1 VRYHRHA
8 ALHDQDPPGRDAT
21 MMQHIEPSWRA
32 RGASFRTLRLQRP
45 GTSFGRGIA
54 CVQRMRIALL
64 LCAVAGCATYQ
75 PGSFAPQSEF
85 PGRRATVGCFD
96 LAVERRADAPVG
108 PVLGYRFANR
118 CDHAAVIDLSALAV
132 VGRSIESPDGAGG
145 GDIVLRPYDPRGELH
160 AVALDGRNTGAEA
173 LAYPVE
179 RRLSQICVDVATL
192 DRAGGSASQWL
203 CFGST
208 VVGSSSGSGTV
219 GSVR

>member
-1 VRYHRHA
+1 M
-8 ALHDQDPPGRDAT
+8 T
-21 MMQHIEPSWRA
+21 QHFEPSWRA
-32 RGASFRTLRLQRP
+32 DGASFRTSRLQRLGIP
-45 GTSFGRGIA
+45 SGRGIA
-54 CVQRMRIALL
+54 YVQRMRIALL
-64 LCAVAGCATYQ
+64 LCALVGCAYQ

-108 PVLGYRFANR
+108 PVLGFRFANR
-118 CDHAAVIDLSALAV
+118 CDHPAVIDLSALAV
-132 VGRSIESPDGAGG
+132 VGRSIESPDWAGG

-192 DRAGGSASQWL
+192 DRAGGAPSQWL

-208 VVGSSSGSGTV
+208 VVGSSADSATPG
-219 GSVR
+219 RAR